1 MSTEL
6 VNGIYLIKNT
16 GSGKYLNVWGID
28 QVGNSRNV
36 NQYDLSAEL
45 SQVFWVQKTTTG
57 VLKLSSIIKDAN
69 GAYYSL
75 NVNTNTFNANL
86 YKETASNDQDSAL
99 AFESVGNGNYKIRVG
114 TKYDGNTYFLTAL
127 GNVNGTNLVGRVNG
141 NVVWATEAENSAYQ
155 VWAFEYMAPY
165 RSTYDIRKLDAQIFL
180 HKFYQSTC
188 EIDAK
193 AGTVLCMELVKAL
206 QKILLNISTDD
217 EGYGYFG
224 EKTLAACPT
233 MQTGMA
239 TTERNKK
246 LVTLF
251 CHAMFCKGYSTT
263 AIYDS
268 FNANV
273 ANGVKKI
280 QADMGMPQT
289 GVVTP
294 LLMKAVF
301 NTDSYVLSSKG
312 DARIR
317 EIQQAM
323 NNGYSEYSG
332 INPCDGIYSR
342 ATNKALIYAIQK
354 EEGIS
359 VENSAPSFGQTT
371 FSLFPT
377 LPFTGDSKETGKN
390 EANITKI
397 LQYALYV
404 NAMYAGDFDG
414 VYSATVSE
422 AVQKFQ
428 TFMAYPGNTTTY
440 ADARVMKGLLAS
452 CGDTSRLCT
461 ALDTATILTKPVL
474 TNLKNMGIKYVG
486 RYLTG
491 MVKTQEGKRVSKKIT
506 RSEAENILAA
516 GLNIIPISQ
525 NVARGKRMGYK
536 HGKFAFPYGR
546 IIGYRKGADG
556 KPEIIPEQAEVIR
569 LIFNSYLQGDSLQ
582 SIKTKLETAGALT
595 ARGNTEWSAQS
606 IQRILQNEKY
616 CGDVLLQK
624 TFTEDVLT
632 GVHKK
637 NTGQLPQYY
646 IENYH
651 EGIVSKQIFR
661 EVQAEI
667 ARRNSKSAANQR
679 KRRRGRYNS
688 KYALTERLVCGDCGS
703 PYKRVTWNIHGRK
716 QIVWRCVNRIEYG
729 TKFCGSS
736 PSIPEEKLHR
746 AILKA
751 VQDLAAN
758 FTDEVAAQINGILH
772 SIQTGE
778 SIKPNLQEQLEQTQQ
793 EFDRLLE
800 MSLDFDEDTPFLDN
814 RLKKL
819 NNKIKSLKKAIEES
833 AARQEKA
840 RQPEML
846 LSAKDLQILEYDDA
860 LTARIIEKI
869 TVRSRNE
876 IEIRFIGGYKKTM
889 QLS

>member
-1 MSTEL
+1 MS
-6 VNGIYLIKNT
+6 III
-16 GSGKYLNVWGID
+16 GID
-28 QVGNSRNV
+28 HGYYAIKTAHCSFPAGLTSYGEHEPYTRQGLLEFGGCFFVCGTGRQPIQRDKTV
-36 NQYDLSAEL
+36 ND
-45 SQVFWVQKTTTG
+45 
-57 VLKLSSIIKDAN
+57 N
-69 GAYYSL
+69 YYLLTLAAIAMEIRQRGLPPECSVRIAAGL
-75 NVNTNTFNANL
+75 PLTSFGRDKPKFRDYL
-86 YKETASNDQDSAL
+86 LRSNQP
-99 AFESVGNGNYKIRVG
+99 VNYKFEGVEYSITIEEVAIFPQGYAALMTETGLLQDEPSMLLMDLGGWTVDLMRIDNAIPVADTAHSLELGMIRCV
-114 TKYDGNTYFLTAL
+114 D
-127 GNVNGTNLVGRVNG
+127 
-141 NVVWATEAENSAYQ
+141 
-155 VWAFEYMAPY
+155 
-165 RSTYDIRKLDAQIFL
+165 DIREQVRRETGLSLTDAQIENML
-180 HKFYQSTC
+180 
-188 EIDAK
+188 
-193 AGTVLCMELVKAL
+193 AG
-206 QKILLNISTDD
+206 Q
-217 EGYGYFG
+217 
-224 EKTLAACPT
+224 
-233 MQTGMA
+233 
-239 TTERNKK
+239 
-246 LVTLF
+246 
-251 CHAMFCKGYSTT
+251 
-263 AIYDS
+263 
-268 FNANV
+268 
-273 ANGVKKI
+273 
-280 QADMGMPQT
+280 
-289 GVVTP
+289 
-294 LLMKAVF
+294 
-301 NTDSYVLSSKG
+301 
-312 DARIR
+312 
-317 EIQQAM
+317 
-323 NNGYSEYSG
+323 
-332 INPCDGIYSR
+332 PC
-342 ATNKALIYAIQK
+342 
-354 EEGIS
+354 
-359 VENSAPSFGQTT
+359 
-371 FSLFPT
+371 
-377 LPFTGDSKETGKN
+377 
-390 EANITKI
+390 
-397 LQYALYV
+397 
-404 NAMYAGDFDG
+404 
-414 VYSATVSE
+414 TVS
-422 AVQKFQ
+422 
-428 TFMAYPGNTTTY
+428 
-440 ADARVMKGLLAS
+440 
-452 CGDTSRLCT
+452 DTVR
-461 ALDTATILTKPVL
+461 DIVNKQ
-474 TNLKNMGIKYVG
+474 GRKYTEH
-486 RYLTG
+486 L
-491 MVKTQEGKRVSKKIT
+491 
-506 RSEAENILAA
+506 
-516 GLNIIPISQ
+516 
-525 NVARGKRMGYK
+525 K

-876 IEIRFIGGYKKTM
+876 IEIRFTGDYKKTVT
-889 QLS
+889 LR

>member
-1 MSTEL
+1 MSNMRIIEIPASMRENAGRKNTVRKLRVAAYCRVSTEEEEQQGSFEIQKL
-6 VNGIYLIKNT
+6 YYTEKINSTPEWEVAGIY
-16 GSGKYLNVWGID
+16 
-28 QVGNSRNV
+28 
-36 NQYDLSAEL
+36 
-45 SQVFWVQKTTTG
+45 
-57 VLKLSSIIKDAN
+57 
-69 GAYYSL
+69 
-75 NVNTNTFNANL
+75 
-86 YKETASNDQDSAL
+86 
-99 AFESVGNGNYKIRVG
+99 
-114 TKYDGNTYFLTAL
+114 
-127 GNVNGTNLVGRVNG
+127 
-141 NVVWATEAENSAYQ
+141 
-155 VWAFEYMAPY
+155 
-165 RSTYDIRKLDAQIFL
+165 
-180 HKFYQSTC
+180 
-188 EIDAK
+188 
-193 AGTVLCMELVKAL
+193 
-206 QKILLNISTDD
+206 
-217 EGYGYFG
+217 
-224 EKTLAACPT
+224 
-233 MQTGMA
+233 
-239 TTERNKK
+239 
-246 LVTLF
+246 
-251 CHAMFCKGYSTT
+251 
-263 AIYDS
+263 
-268 FNANV
+268 
-273 ANGVKKI
+273 
-280 QADMGMPQT
+280 AD
-289 GVVTP
+289 
-294 LLMKAVF
+294 
-301 NTDSYVLSSKG
+301 
-312 DARIR
+312 
-317 EIQQAM
+317 
-323 NNGYSEYSG
+323 
-332 INPCDGIYSR
+332 DGISGVHTKKR
-342 ATNKALIYAIQK
+342 DGFNQMIQDCK
-354 EEGIS
+354 
-359 VENSAPSFGQTT
+359 
-371 FSLFPT
+371 
-377 LPFTGDSKETGKN
+377 KR
-390 EANITKI
+390 KI
-397 LQYALYV
+397 DL
-404 NAMYAGDFDG
+404 
-414 VYSATVSE
+414 
-422 AVQKFQ
+422 
-428 TFMAYPGNTTTY
+428 
-440 ADARVMKGLLAS
+440 
-452 CGDTSRLCT
+452 
-461 ALDTATILTKPVL
+461 ILTKSISRFARNTLDSIQYVRM
-474 TNLKNMGIKYVG
+474 LKQMGIAVVFEK
-486 RYLTG
+486 
-491 MVKTQEGKRVSKKIT
+491 
-506 RSEAENILAA
+506 ENINTATMNSEMILTVLSAFA
-516 GLNIIPISQ
+516 QAESESISQ

-778 SIKPNLQEQLEQTQQ
+778 SIKPNLLEQLEQAQQ

-819 NNKIKSLKKAIEES
+819 NNKIKSLKKAIEDS

-889 QLS
+889 QLT

>member
-1 MSTEL
+1 MSNMRIIEIPASMRENAGRKNTVRKLRVAAYCRVSTEEEEQQGSFEIQKL
-6 VNGIYLIKNT
+6 YYTEKINSTPEWEVAGIY
-16 GSGKYLNVWGID
+16 
-28 QVGNSRNV
+28 
-36 NQYDLSAEL
+36 
-45 SQVFWVQKTTTG
+45 
-57 VLKLSSIIKDAN
+57 
-69 GAYYSL
+69 
-75 NVNTNTFNANL
+75 
-86 YKETASNDQDSAL
+86 
-99 AFESVGNGNYKIRVG
+99 
-114 TKYDGNTYFLTAL
+114 
-127 GNVNGTNLVGRVNG
+127 
-141 NVVWATEAENSAYQ
+141 
-155 VWAFEYMAPY
+155 
-165 RSTYDIRKLDAQIFL
+165 
-180 HKFYQSTC
+180 
-188 EIDAK
+188 
-193 AGTVLCMELVKAL
+193 
-206 QKILLNISTDD
+206 
-217 EGYGYFG
+217 
-224 EKTLAACPT
+224 
-233 MQTGMA
+233 
-239 TTERNKK
+239 
-246 LVTLF
+246 
-251 CHAMFCKGYSTT
+251 
-263 AIYDS
+263 
-268 FNANV
+268 
-273 ANGVKKI
+273 
-280 QADMGMPQT
+280 AD
-289 GVVTP
+289 
-294 LLMKAVF
+294 
-301 NTDSYVLSSKG
+301 
-312 DARIR
+312 
-317 EIQQAM
+317 
-323 NNGYSEYSG
+323 
-332 INPCDGIYSR
+332 DGISGVHTKKR
-342 ATNKALIYAIQK
+342 DGFNQMIQDCK
-354 EEGIS
+354 
-359 VENSAPSFGQTT
+359 
-371 FSLFPT
+371 
-377 LPFTGDSKETGKN
+377 KR
-390 EANITKI
+390 KI
-397 LQYALYV
+397 DL
-404 NAMYAGDFDG
+404 
-414 VYSATVSE
+414 
-422 AVQKFQ
+422 
-428 TFMAYPGNTTTY
+428 
-440 ADARVMKGLLAS
+440 
-452 CGDTSRLCT
+452 
-461 ALDTATILTKPVL
+461 ILTKSISRFARNTLDSIQYVRM
-474 TNLKNMGIKYVG
+474 LKQMGIAVVFEK
-486 RYLTG
+486 
-491 MVKTQEGKRVSKKIT
+491 
-506 RSEAENILAA
+506 ENINTATMNSEMILTVLSAFA
-516 GLNIIPISQ
+516 QAESESISQ

-819 NNKIKSLKKAIEES
+819 NNKIKSLKKAIEDS

-889 QLS
+889 QLT